1 MKLIDFNNFPA
12 FKEIR
17 ERMNIPED
25 YKPNFKNSKIELIK
39 LRLEDLQTKVVE
51 VPIEEIVVA
60 GNDTLEHKDLPGQK
74 VLVYIRDFDVSY
86 NKDYSKREN
95 YPKFHIS
102 WCETLE
108 NMNEKKRYSRY
119 VVSQRRDGIF
129 LLDKTI
135 SGKVIEKDLELPLYV
150 CKNCLKKLNYN
161 EYNNYSRAVDKNRIR
176 EEFSIDEF
184 LETYNT
190 EIYIEPIHNEITQLS
205 NEYPKNWHEIS
216 SKYRASKKFK
226 CEACGKDC
234 SKDTNELHVHH
245 IDGMKSNNNPSNLEA
260 VCVKCHS
267 EKPFHEH
274 MLKNPKYSRYLY

>member
-1 MKLIDFNNFPA
+1 MKLINFNDFLP
-12 FKEIR
+12 FKRMR
-17 ERMNIPED
+17 EKMNVPED
-25 YKPNFKNSKIELIK
+25 YKPNFKNLKVQSIK
-39 LRLEDLQTKVVE
+39 LKLEDLQTKVVE
-51 VPIEEIVVA
+51 VPIEEILVT
-60 GNDTLEHKDLPGQK
+60 NDNTLEHKDLPGQK

-95 YPKFHIS
+95 FPKFHIS
-102 WCETLE
+102 WCETLD

-161 EYNNYSRAVDKNRIR
+161 GYNKYSRFTDKNRIR

-184 LETYNT
+184 LEKYNT
-190 EIYIEPIHNEITQLS
+190 EIYIEPIHNSLSQPS
-205 NEYPKNWHEIS
+205 NEYPENWKEMS
-216 SKYRASKKFK
+216 YSYRSSKKFK
-226 CEACGKDC
+226 CETCGKDC
-234 SKDTNELHVHH
+234 RRDTNELHVHH

-260 VCVKCHS
+260 VCIKCHS
-267 EKPFHEH
+267 QKPFHEH
-274 MLKNPKYSRYLY
+274 MLNNPKYRKYLY